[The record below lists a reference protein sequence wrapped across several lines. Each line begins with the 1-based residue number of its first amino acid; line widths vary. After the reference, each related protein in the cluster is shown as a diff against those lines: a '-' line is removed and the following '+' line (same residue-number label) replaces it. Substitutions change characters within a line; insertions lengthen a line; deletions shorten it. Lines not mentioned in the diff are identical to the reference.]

1 MFNSPLVADR
11 VQTVRASLGRLR
23 GLAAADRGAFRG
35 SPDDYAIAE
44 HHLRRAIQALLDI
57 GRHIVVRGGWG
68 NPAHYRE
75 IVSFLERHGVLSTEL
90 GEKGRSLAGYRNR
103 LVHEYATVDPDEMWD
118 ILQSRLDDIAD
129 FLKALALYV
138 GSEAALPED

>member
-44 HHLRRAIQALLDI
+44 HHLRRALQALLDI
-57 GRHIVVRGGWG
+57 GRHIVVRCGWG
-68 NPAHYRE
+68 NPAHYR
-75 IVSFLERHGVLSTEL
+75 
-90 GEKGRSLAGYRNR
+90 
-103 LVHEYATVDPDEMWD
+103 D